1 MQMISLKSLKA
12 SLLLIL
18 ILAINSPTQGEN
30 TRAILERVEAKV
42 DTLVDFST
50 RFVQRISYSLNGK
63 VKSFQGRLYLK
74 RPGKFRIETKD
85 YAFVSDAC
93 TLWVFSAR
101 NQQVTIYQAYS
112 APPSLNPYSTL
123 LDFRKEY
130 ELDTLMIRSGSD
142 KKMIYLQL
150 HPKEEGYIK
159 LLEIWCDGEDL
170 LPRRLRYVDNVDN
183 LVDFNFEEVVLDKG
197 ISDSLFMYRPPKGV
211 EVVDMRRGCG
221 E

>member
-1 MQMISLKSLKA
+1 MQMINPKSLKA
-12 SLLLIL
+12 SLLLTL
-18 ILAINSPTQGEN
+18 ILAINSLTQGEN
-30 TRAILERVEAKV
+30 TRAILERMEAKV

-50 RFVQRISYSLNGK
+50 RFVQRISYSLSGK
-63 VKSFQGRLYLK
+63 VKSFEGRLYLK

-101 NQQVTIYQAYS
+101 NQQVTIYQADS

-150 HPKEEGYIK
+150 HSKDEGYIK

-183 LVDFNFEEVVLDKG
+183 LVDFKFEEIAFDKG
-197 ISDSLFMYRPPKGV
+197 ISDSLFIYRPPKGI
-211 EVVDMRRGCG
+211 EVMDMRRGY
-221 E
+221 EE